1 MDLMNAG
8 NKGLANLGNTCYM
21 NSALQCLSHLLEFHP
36 KNEYFLNENKNNDDI
51 YGAWLELQLELW
63 QNDEGS
69 MIVPKPFLQKFIN
82 ECQDKDICFYNFNQN
97 GTEEFINIFHQSI
110 KKIIICLY

>member
-1 MDLMNAG
+1 MPEIKVWQILEI
-8 NKGLANLGNTCYM
+8 KVWQILEIKVW
-21 NSALQCLSHLLEFHP
+21 QILEFHP